1 MSAARRARRAGRN
14 LLIALLVGALVI
26 AAIVVAYVSGRSAST
41 PSTGPT
47 PAPAPA
53 QSSAAA
59 MSSASADAAPTGC
72 LGGQERNVTMLLTA
86 QRKAPHSSF
95 GAVEVAAAFLR
106 WAYRYPYPSTK
117 EADEVSDRLVSSEA
131 SEGFRDV
138 AGSYRSTDDITGGQL
153 PEKTAFYLST
163 ATGSWL
169 IDAQSTNER
178 VTVEVNA
185 PYVIKGEVS
194 ATKSAAISATLVWGS
209 TGWQLLSEQAPDT
222 SALSAGGTQFTA
234 GC

>member
-1 MSAARRARRAGRN
+1 MGAARRARRAGRN
-14 LLIALLVGALVI
+14 LLIALLVGAVII
-26 AAIVVAYVSGRSAST
+26 AAIVVAYVAGRSTST
-41 PSTGPT
+41 PSAGPT
-47 PAPAPA
+47 SAPA
-53 QSSAAA
+53 QSSAVAA
-59 MSSASADAAPTGC
+59 SSATADAAPTGC
-72 LGGQERNVTMLLTA
+72 LGGQKRNDAMLLTA
-86 QRKAPHSSF
+86 QREARHSSY
-95 GAVEVAAAFLR
+95 GAVEVATAFLR

-138 AGSYRSTDDITGGQL
+138 AGSYRSTDDITGGQV

-163 ATGSWL
+163 TTGSWVV
-169 IDAQSTNER
+169 DAQSTNDR

-194 ATKSAAISATLVWGS
+194 ATKSAAISATLVWSS